1 MSSGF
6 CRKYLRQNKI
16 LTVLDLEE
24 IFDSQVCF
32 TLTFLEQAESAG
44 ALKFVIINSS
54 SASRDC
60 DVMEL
65 DHPTLDQ
72 ILPIVTV
79 GNANRNDG
87 FLMII
92 AIA

>member
-1 MSSGF
+1 MNL
-6 CRKYLRQNKI
+6 K
-16 LTVLDLEE
+16 E

-32 TLTFLEQAESAG
+32 TLTFLARVAAAG
-44 ALKFVIINSS
+44 ALKFFIIDSS
-54 SASRDC
+54 SASREC

-79 GNANRNDG
+79 ENTNGNDG

>member
-1 MSSGF
+1 MSSAE
-6 CRKYLRQNKI
+6 QNL
-16 LTVLDLEE
+16 LTVLDLKE

-32 TLTFLEQAESAG
+32 TLTFSERAESAG

-54 SASRDC
+54 SASKDC

-72 ILPIVTV
+72 ILPIVTI
-79 GNANRNDG
+79 GNTNGDDG